1 MKKWENWSIDTNDD
15 DITISGDSSSR
26 DKVSITFSSGSVVSA
41 GAYTVTY
48 DDGERCL
55 KYIYVVQEGT
65 CSCTVTSNYPSSSPH
80 SYSSEGSF
88 IAGKMNGSCTS
99 ITITYLD
106 AESNGDWLNCS
117 SMNIDTDGNITST
130 GVSENTNELRYA
142 KYSLSCGGVL
152 EFYQDTNQQTCDCNS
167 LIVNGTEEADGL
179 KYYAK
184 IVNNSNASINVTD
197 VGFEFSDGS
206 TTREEE
212 FHNAQ
217 TIPAYTT
224 EFYNHGNSIC
234 LDSCNNEY
242 TIVNISNF
250 KISIN
255 DVSTTV
261 TCDKTSIRNGDT
273 ITLTYT
279 PQTPKATLTLSNGTT
294 AVVPCDG
301 NSTLISSD
309 ITSVVDASQVVSV
322 HVEDCVTKIGNYAF
336 KADEFTNLTSI
347 TMADS
352 VTEIGK
358 SVHEDSYCEQHGP
371 TSLKSISFSTNLVS
385 IGESAF
391 WGCARLTRIDLP
403 SGLQSIGNNAFRSC
417 SGLTN
422 VTLPDSVTTLGG
434 LSFHGCSGITEFT
447 FGTSFTGITSP
458 GQCLQYTNLTKVT
471 CKAVR
476 PPVIDD
482 YMFCPSL
489 SDACVERFK
498 IYVPRNSVSAY
509 ENANGWSRY
518 YIDDDGF

>member
-1 MKKWENWSIDTNDD
+1 MATYRFNIP
-15 DITISGDSSSR
+15 
-26 DKVSITFSSGSVVSA
+26 SSGGTYTAATLDSECEIENQISVSGNTIFNEIVTPSSIVFDGTNLVFTA
-41 GAYTVTY
+41 KASQATSEREGYAEVNYTIH
-48 DDGERCL
+48 GNECK
-55 KYIYVVQEGT
+55 KYIHLVQEA
-65 CSCTVTSNYPSSSPH
+65 PP
-80 SYSSEGSF
+80 
-88 IAGKMNGSCTS
+88 
-99 ITITYLD
+99 
-106 AESNGDWLNCS
+106 
-117 SMNIDTDGNITST
+117 
-130 GVSENTNELRYA
+130 
-142 KYSLSCGGVL
+142 
-152 EFYQDTNQQTCDCNS
+152 
-167 LIVNGTEEADGL
+167 
-179 KYYAK
+179 
-184 IVNNSNASINVTD
+184 
-197 VGFEFSDGS
+197 
-206 TTREEE
+206 
-212 FHNAQ
+212 
-217 TIPAYTT
+217 
-224 EFYNHGNSIC
+224 
-234 LDSCNNEY
+234 
-242 TIVNISNF
+242 
-250 KISIN
+250 
-255 DVSTTV
+255 
-261 TCDKTSIRNGDT
+261 
-273 ITLTYT
+273 
-279 PQTPKATLTLSNGTT
+279 TPKATLRLSNGTT
-294 AVVPCDG
+294 VTIPCNGDSELKR
-301 NSTLISSD
+301 NEMTSLVTASD
-309 ITSVVDASQVVSV
+309 VVSV
-322 HVEDCVTKIGNYAF
+322 HVEDCVTKIGDYAF

-417 SGLTN
+417 SGLTK

>member
-1 MKKWENWSIDTNDD
+1 MANSWYNWSIDTDD
-15 DITISGDSSSR
+15 ENISISGDSSSL

-65 CSCTVTSNYPSSSPH
+65 CSCTVTSNYPSSNPH

-88 IAGKMNGSCTS
+88 IAGKMNGSCTD
-99 ITITYLD
+99 ITIVYLD

-117 SMNIDTDGNITST
+117 SMNIDADGNITST

-152 EFYQDTNQQTCDCNS
+152 EFYQNANQQTCDCNS

-179 KYYAK
+179 KYYVK

-197 VGFEFSDGS
+197 IGFEFSDGS
-206 TTREEE
+206 TTREEKLYK
-212 FHNAQ
+212 AQ
-217 TIPAYTT
+217 TIPAKTT

-234 LDSCNNEY
+234 LDSCDNEY

-279 PQTPKATLTLSNGTT
+279 PQTPKATLRLSNGTT
-294 AVVPCDG
+294 VTVPCDG
-301 NSTLISSD
+301 NSTLNSTD
-309 ITSVVDASQVVSV
+309 ITRVVDASQVVSV
-322 HVEDCVTKIGNYAF
+322 HVEDCVTKIGEIAF
-336 KADEFTNLTSI
+336 LGFNSLTSI

-352 VTEIGK
+352 VTEIGDRVK
-358 SVHEDSYCEQHGP
+358 SEAGTTH
-371 TSLKSISFSTNLVS
+371 SLKTIQLSSNLTI

-391 WGCARLTRIDLP
+391 AYCTGITSLNLPNSLITLDEGCFTR
-403 SGLQSIGNNAFRSC
+403 C
-417 SGLTN
+417 SGLTSVN
-422 VTLPDSVTTLGG
+422 IPDSVQVIGADAFSYNRVMTGVTIGTG
-434 LSFHGCSGITEFT
+434 WTRTNGIGRSFEYNSALKKVVVKATRPADIGDDFYFCD
-447 FGTSFTGITSP
+447 GT
-458 GQCLQYTNLTKVT
+458 YTN
-471 CKAVR
+471 CWH
-476 PPVIDD
+476 DG
-482 YMFCPSL
+482 
-489 SDACVERFK
+489 FK
-498 IYVPRNSVSAY
+498 IYVPRNSVDAY
-509 ENANGWSRY
+509 KRATNWSSY
-518 YIDDDGF
+518 AEVIEPIS

>member
-234 LDSCNNEY
+234 LDSCDNEY

-279 PQTPKATLTLSNGTT
+279 QQTPKATLALINGTT
-294 AVVPCDG
+294 VTVPCDG
-301 NSTLISSD
+301 NSTLNSTD
-309 ITSVVDASQVVSV
+309 ITRVVDASQVVSV
-322 HVEDCVTKIGNYAF
+322 RVEDCVTKIGEYAF
-336 KADEFTNLTSI
+336 SQTNGFTSLTSI
-347 TMADS
+347 TMANS

-358 SVHEDSYCEQHGP
+358 S
-371 TSLKSISFSTNLVS
+371 
-385 IGESAF
+385 AF
-391 WGCARLTRIDLP
+391 WGC
-403 SGLQSIGNNAFRSC
+403 
-417 SGLTN
+417 SGLTSLN
-422 VTLPDSVTTLGG
+422 FPNTLTHLYDSCFRECNGLTSVTIPDSVQVIGFDAFHLCDGLKEVTIGTGWTGTTKNGR
-434 LSFHGCSGITEFT
+434 SFENCAS
-447 FGTSFTGITSP
+447 
-458 GQCLQYTNLTKVT
+458 LMKVT
-471 CKAVR
+471 VKATNPANINDGFYFCDSR
-476 PPVIDD
+476 VIGRCWKDG
-482 YMFCPSL
+482 
-489 SDACVERFK
+489 FK
-498 IYVPRNSVSAY
+498 ILVPRNSVDTYKRATYWSEY
-509 ENANGWSRY
+509 EDVIEPIN
-518 YIDDDGF
+518 

>member
-206 TTREEE
+206 TTREEKLY
-212 FHNAQ
+212 NAQ
-217 TIPAYTT
+217 TILAYTT

-234 LDSCNNEY
+234 LDSCDNEY

-279 PQTPKATLTLSNGTT
+279 PQTPKATLRLSNGTT

-301 NSTLISSD
+301 DSTLKYTD
-309 ITSVVDASQVVSV
+309 MTSVVDVSQVVSV
-322 HVEDCVTKIGNYAF
+322 HVESCVTKIDDSAF
-336 KADEFTNLTSI
+336 NANSFASLTSI
-347 TMADS
+347 TMENS

-358 SVHEDSYCEQHGP
+358 NVHETSYGS
-371 TSLKSISFSTNLVS
+371 TNLKTITFSSNLVS
-385 IGESAF
+385 IGDNAF
-391 WGCARLTRIDLP
+391 WGCGKLTSINLP
-403 SGLQSIGNNAFRSC
+403 NGLQTIGNDSFRTC
-417 SGLTN
+417 SGLTT
-422 VTLPDSVTTLGG
+422 VVLPDSVKSIGDQCFYDCKKITT
-434 LSFHGCSGITEFT
+434 FT
-447 FGTSFTGITSP
+447 FGTGFTGVTSF
-458 GQCLQYTNLTKVT
+458 GQSLQGTDALTKVT
-471 CKAVR
+471 CKAIT
-476 PPVIDD
+476 PPKIDSF
-482 YMFCPSL
+482 MFCDSIAQQCY
-489 SDACVERFK
+489 DRIR

-509 ENANGWSRY
+509 ETAPGWNRY
-518 YIDDDGF
+518 YIDDEGF